1 MEQESV
7 PFDPS
12 LPPRDISQLSSNLS
26 TYYKPSVVYSFASSS
41 SSSSSSSPPNPAAT
55 YPLLSPEINTRTHH
69 AIQKSR
75 VSFLTRKTVAYD
87 DIVDSEDSDSDNNS
101 THGKKKTKPVG
112 YKKLLSNSKLSSK
125 RHSISNLKYSSTNF
139 EDSKESEDSEDSHD
153 RSKAS
158 HFARRN
164 PEDIV
169 GNINCDNTSIDAD
182 VDGTHSHL
190 FLNSES
196 DGEDD
201 EGNGV
206 NEDDEDVDA
215 DVDGTHNHLFLNSE
229 SDGEDDEGNG
239 AGNEG
244 DVDAADDEGYIIK
257 RRGQYA
263 SSKRKAYWNKKRQ
276 VDTVETKYCSNS
288 QEDVEIVRAQ
298 KYAGYLILRDDNC
311 VQFSDGIQY
320 RLK

>member
-1 MEQESV
+1 M
-7 PFDPS
+7 
-12 LPPRDISQLSSNLS
+12 
-26 TYYKPSVVYSFASSS
+26 
-41 SSSSSSSPPNPAAT
+41 
-55 YPLLSPEINTRTHH
+55 
-69 AIQKSR
+69 
-75 VSFLTRKTVAYD
+75 AYD

-101 THGKKKTKPVG
+101 AHGKNKTKPVG

-153 RSKAS
+153 GSKAS

-201 EGNGV
+201 EGNGG

-244 DVDAADDEGYIIK
+244 DVDAADDEGYKIK
-257 RRGQYA
+257 RRAQKAA
-263 SSKRKAYWNKKRQ
+263 SEKKSYWNKKQQ
-276 VDTVETKYCSNS
+276 VDVVKTSYCSNS
-288 QEDVEIVRAQ
+288 QDVEIVRAK

-311 VQFSDGIQY
+311 VQFPDGIQY